1 MEISA
6 LVPIQRTVL
15 ATTTPFLTS
24 TCTAGVCKQ
33 ECTAGIFLAYTKKKG
48 PPQFKNSFPASVRY
62 ATLIRNSSLN
72 LKKKCHCGLWETSCT
87 QKRLQKGLKTCW
99 VAGQHSGL
107 SSRTTTSLGLVV
119 SQYIFQVWAALAL
132 VINVNILCK
141 YMEQHRTWSCS
152 SWDCGTS
159 LKNQARF

>member
-24 TCTAGVCKQ
+24 TFTAGVCKQ

-72 LKKKCHCGLWETSCT
+72 LKKSVT
-87 QKRLQKGLKTCW
+87 
-99 VAGQHSGL
+99 VACERPHVHRRDYRKDSK
-107 SSRTTTSLGLVV
+107 
-119 SQYIFQVWAALAL
+119 LAGWQDSIQGYL
-132 VINVNILCK
+132 L
-141 YMEQHRTWSCS
+141 E
-152 SWDCGTS
+152 
-159 LKNQARF
+159 LELA